1 MGYGSYHGVP
11 PPVHAKWNM
20 RVSVPVFLLGSLLI
34 QVTLLRELGG
44 GAFHSQGAGASGS
57 PGSAQI
63 HHEDGVS
70 LLSLGWVRQPVAPPE
85 DMRF

>member
-44 GAFHSQGAGASGS
+44 VHFIAKGLA
-57 PGSAQI
+57 
-63 HHEDGVS
+63 
-70 LLSLGWVRQPVAPPE
+70 LLEVLEVLKFTMKMG
-85 DMRF
+85 